1 MKKQTLKYNI
11 PLSNSGMIGV
21 RFKTITNKS
30 ATFLHL
36 QSENGFSFVVTT
48 FNNKILSRFRGTQI
62 YEQEISNDWN
72 SAIITWSKQIQ
83 SASLDEGSC
92 QIKIYINGSLIYSSS
107 FMSYYS
113 IVPEISLGKNLADTS
128 TDNETIGY
136 IDKVIYNDLFI
147 SDVTAANLHNE
158 MSNHYY
164 LKDTFDDFGRKASRI
179 VKTRS
184 NSKLENIYEYK
195 ENPSSNVS
203 TETNIL
209 NKETLKIDNIEK
221 ENRRYTYDSLGNVN
235 NITITDN
242 FHSSTISTSYTYGKG
257 QLTKEFVAV
266 YPGSYTDTI
275 EYSYDGRGN
284 ITSIKRNGST
294 SKTFEYSTN
303 GLLLTKVNDST
314 ITYDGLFPKYV
325 KDENGN
331 TIKELEFEG
340 RRLKSLIDYN
350 DNKKYCYF
358 YNASGLREQKK
369 VYNKTTNVLLSSVD
383 YYYNSRNLLVSEVR
397 KTYNSGT
404 LSTTYDIMY
413 MYDSNGMLYAF
424 KYNGDVFY
432 YVRDALGNINHIV
445 NQDGELE
452 SSYTYEAYGS
462 HTVLNA
468 QGSTSTSSTLI
479 GNINPFRYKG
489 YYYDVE
495 TQLFYCN
502 SRYYSPELCR
512 FISPDSI
519 EYLDPESINGLNL
532 YCYCMNNPIMY
543 ADPSGHMPEW
553 LQWTLGGLIVVGAI
567 ALSICT
573 AGLATPIATAVG
585 GGLFGAIVG
594 GAVAGAIGGAIAGFG
609 VSIGT
614 QAITNGFENIN
625 WSDVGKSTASGAI
638 SGFIAGGVFGGIK
651 YAYSAKSL
659 ANSVSGLSKAQSSL
673 DNAWKPLSNVKN
685 LANMPFSGANIART
699 VGQAAANYNA
709 AYTNLIF
716 AGVNNTI
723 AKLAFTGL
731 YAGAQFGLKQ
741 LIGYGINQIW

>member
-1 MKKQTLKYNI
+1 MNLNLKHDYEFINLKNKDTLVSNHTILINGEPINYKYEYDGFGRIVKVIKDNFVIRFKYDTLGKLVREDNQELNKTYLFCYDNNGNIISKGVYEFTFDEIPTNLVSFDKFGYNKNSWGDQLISYKGENFEYSDTGKPKTFRSKQIEWSDRGVPKYIILDDNNYLDFAYNI
-11 PLSNSGMIGV
+11 KNDRVEKHS
-21 RFKTITNKS
+21 RDYH
-30 ATFLHL
+30 FLM
-36 QSENGFSFVVTT
+36 QYDG
-48 FNNKILSRFRGTQI
+48 NKILNMTSSVF
-62 YEQEISNDWN
+62 
-72 SAIITWSKQIQ
+72 
-83 SASLDEGSC
+83 DEN
-92 QIKIYINGSLIYSSS
+92 NG
-107 FMSYYS
+107 
-113 IVPEISLGKNLADTS
+113 N
-128 TDNETIGY
+128 
-136 IDKVIYNDLFI
+136 
-147 SDVTAANLHNE
+147 
-158 MSNHYY
+158 
-164 LKDTFDDFGRKASRI
+164 
-179 VKTRS
+179 
-184 NSKLENIYEYK
+184 
-195 ENPSSNVS
+195 
-203 TETNIL
+203 
-209 NKETLKIDNIEK
+209 
-221 ENRRYTYDSLGNVN
+221 
-235 NITITDN
+235 
-242 FHSSTISTSYTYGKG
+242 
-257 QLTKEFVAV
+257 
-266 YPGSYTDTI
+266 
-275 EYSYDGRGN
+275 
-284 ITSIKRNGST
+284 
-294 SKTFEYSTN
+294 
-303 GLLLTKVNDST
+303 
-314 ITYDGLFPKYV
+314 TYDGVWNFKYSVDKIIGFNYNGNEYVYV
-325 KDENGN
+325 KNILGDITHILDCNGN
-331 TIKELEFEG
+331 IVAQYVYDAWGNHVVLKNDGTI
-340 RRLKSLIDYN
+340 D
-350 DNKKYCYF
+350 
-358 YNASGLREQKK
+358 Q
-369 VYNKTTNVLLSSVD
+369 NV
-383 YYYNSRNLLVSEVR
+383 
-397 KTYNSGT
+397 
-404 LSTTYDIMY
+404 
-413 MYDSNGMLYAF
+413 
-424 KYNGDVFY
+424 
-432 YVRDALGNINHIV
+432 
-445 NQDGELE
+445 
-452 SSYTYEAYGS
+452 
-462 HTVLNA
+462 
-468 QGSTSTSSTLI
+468 TSI
-479 GNINPFRYKG
+479 GNVNPFRYRG
-489 YYYDVE
+489 YFYDVE
-495 TQLFYCN
+495 TQLYWVS

-512 FISPDSI
+512 WISPDSI